1 MVTYQEYL
9 ELVQNRRSMR
19 AFTEEDITDEQIK
32 KIITAASYAP
42 SGMNYQPWEFIV
54 VRDKEVINKL
64 IHISFEDFKMPE
76 SADRKMPK
84 QMNVAKNP
92 QALIVVVG
100 DRRKNINLPGQP
112 YDFKDDKLEVKQSAG
127 LLSIESLYN
136 TSMANAFLQMITAAT
151 TLGLGAQYVTLLT
164 SVVKEQEARTLLNIP
179 DYMDIF
185 DAAAIGHPG
194 YVPRKKYVK
203 PVENAIHYDAYDKSK
218 SMTDKEIVERAK
230 THEDYKYI
238 D

>member
-1 MVTYQEYL
+1 MINYEEYL

-19 AFTEEDITDEQIK
+19 AFTDDEVTNKQIE

-54 VRDKEVINKL
+54 VRDKEVIKKL
-64 IHISFEDFKMPE
+64 IHISFENIKMPE
-76 SADRKMPK
+76 PANIKMPK
-84 QMNVAKNP
+84 QMNAANNP
-92 QALIVVVG
+92 QALIVLVG
-100 DRRKNINLPGQP
+100 DTRKNINLPGQF
-112 YDFKDDKLEVKQSAG
+112 YEFKDDKLRLKDIRG
-127 LLSIESLYN
+127 ILNIESLYN

-164 SVVKEQEARTLLNIP
+164 SVVKEEEVRMLLNIP
-179 DYMDIF
+179 DYMSIF
-185 DAAAIGHPG
+185 DAAAIGYPA

-203 PVENAIHYDAYDKSK
+203 PVEKAIHYDTFDKSK

-230 THEDYKYI
+230 THEDYKFI

>member
-1 MVTYQEYL
+1 
-9 ELVQNRRSMR
+9 
-19 AFTEEDITDEQIK
+19 
-32 KIITAASYAP
+32 
-42 SGMNYQPWEFIV
+42 
-54 VRDKEVINKL
+54 
-64 IHISFEDFKMPE
+64 
-76 SADRKMPK
+76 
-84 QMNVAKNP
+84 
-92 QALIVVVG
+92 
-100 DRRKNINLPGQP
+100 
-112 YDFKDDKLEVKQSAG
+112 
-127 LLSIESLYN
+127 
-136 TSMANAFLQMITAAT
+136 MANAFLQMITAAT

-203 PVENAIHYDAYDKSK
+203 PVENAIHYDTYDKSK